1 MPIMQSRRRFLAAL
15 SSAGAA
21 GLVGAPRSFSAEPP
35 PETTTV
41 RLAKGS
47 SPCGA
52 PVYAAEELLR
62 DEGFSDIRYVATA
75 SSFTAAARGEIDFGN
90 QFSAPT
96 VVSMDAG
103 NPITLVAGVHVG
115 CFELFANESI
125 RSITDL
131 KGRSVGVKSLDSSQ
145 YSFLASMAAYVGL
158 DPSRDINWVTSASV
172 KPMELF
178 VDGKIDAFL
187 GLPPEPQEL
196 RARKIGRV
204 LVNSAVDRPWSQYFC
219 CMLVANRDYIQAYP
233 IATKRV
239 VRAILKAADL
249 CAAEPK
255 RVAQRLVDG
264 GFADRYEYALEVL
277 TEIPYGM
284 WREYDPEDTV
294 RFYALRL
301 HEAGMVK
308 SSPQKIIADGTDWRF
323 LDELKR
329 ELKT

>member
-1 MPIMQSRRRFLAAL
+1 MQAP
-15 SSAGAA
+15 
-21 GLVGAPRSFSAEPP
+21 PRSPLL
-35 PETTTV
+35 TV
-41 RLAKGS
+41 RQ
-47 SPCGA
+47 
-52 PVYAAEELLR
+52 VAERLNV
-62 DEGFSDIRYVATA
+62 S
-75 SSFTAAARGEIDFGN
+75 AR
-90 QFSAPT
+90 T
-96 VVSMDAG
+96 VWRLIKAG
-103 NPITLVAGVHVG
+103 T
-115 CFELFANESI
+115 
-125 RSITDL
+125 
-131 KGRSVGVKSLDSSQ
+131 
-145 YSFLASMAAYVGL
+145 
-158 DPSRDINWVTSASV
+158 
-172 KPMELF
+172 
-178 VDGKIDAFL
+178 
-187 GLPPEPQEL
+187 L

-308 SSPQKIIADGTDWRF
+308 SSPQKIISQGTDWRMWEQ
-323 LDELKR
+323 LKKELKA
-329 ELKT
+329 